1 MSEQL
6 APLSKGAERFL
17 ENLFAE
23 YRNMSD
29 AQKKSNRDEYAIFFN
44 IGFINGCYY
53 DFAQIRTCADELV
66 KGGYLDSFSRPGYET
81 AYAVFTP
88 AGVEYCQKMFSE

>member
-1 MSEQL
+1 MSEHL

-17 ENLFAE
+17 KDLFAE

-29 AQKKSNRDEYAIFFN
+29 AQKKSKRNEYAIFFN
-44 IGFINGCYY
+44 IGYINGCYY

-66 KGGYLDSFSRPGYET
+66 EGGYLDSFRRPGYET

-88 AGVEYCQKMFSE
+88 AGVEYCQKTLSE